1 MMRFSSFVSI
11 CSYSSFRDDSD
22 EIVEVG
28 VVDGPCEDDES
39 DSAGG
44 CGGGG
49 AAAVAADPSRAG
61 VGDELADAIC
71 STDFKRSK

>member
-11 CSYSSFRDDSD
+11 CSYSSLSEDS
-22 EIVEVG
+22 EEMVEVG
-28 VVDGPCEDDES
+28 VVDGPCDNDDES
-39 DSAGG
+39 ESAVAA
-44 CGGGG
+44 GG
-49 AAAVAADPSRAG
+49 AAAAAEADPSRAG

>member
-11 CSYSSFRDDSD
+11 CSYSSLSEDS
-22 EIVEVG
+22 EEMVEVG
-28 VVDGPCEDDES
+28 VVDGPCDNDDVSES
-39 DSAGG
+39 VVAA
-44 CGGGG
+44 GG
-49 AAAVAADPSRAG
+49 AAEADPSRAG